1 MWMEVGRVPK
11 GVQKFTIRDLQED
24 HEYAIRI
31 FARNEVGLSEPLEGE
46 EPVKI
51 LPSGGKISRY
61 IDNYNYKVK
70 EDSTLTAIF
79 FTMSR

>member
-24 HEYAIRI
+24 HQYSIRI
-31 FARNEVGLSEPLEGE
+31 FARNEVGLSDPLEGE

-51 LPSGGKISRY
+51 LPSGGNNLKFRK
-61 IDNYNYKVK
+61 N
-70 EDSTLTAIF
+70 EDTNRIF
-79 FTMSR
+79 DFMMC